1 MQPSSYSD
9 TVRRLREIGS
19 FADDAAAAEV
29 LHATLRALGGVLGS
43 GERESLC
50 RALPPELASSVQ
62 EPSPGGPGRA
72 REFFLD
78 VSLHAG
84 VRIGLAI
91 QYASMVC
98 RVLGEIM
105 TPSTRARLAHA
116 LPEIGE
122 LLQPPEEPAKVPN
135 SERSARRAEA
145 ALEPELNPETK
156 RSAACGLEEERVA
169 RTLARARRRRAAG
182 GARHS

>member
-105 TPSTRARLAHA
+105 TPSARARLAHA

-169 RTLARARRRRAAG
+169 RRLARARRRRAAG

>member
-19 FADDAAAAEV
+19 FADEVVAADV

-43 GERESLC
+43 SERESLC
-50 RALPPELASSVQ
+50 RSLPPELASFVR
-62 EPSPGGPGRA
+62 EPSPGGPARA

-91 QYASMVC
+91 QYAGMVC

-105 TPSTRARLAHA
+105 TPSARARLAHA
-116 LPEIGE
+116 LPEIGA
-122 LLQPPEEPAKVPN
+122 LLQPPQELPKVPS
-135 SERSARRAEA
+135 SETGDQRAEA
-145 ALEPELNPETK
+145 APETELNPETK
-156 RSAACGLEEERVA
+156 RSTACGLEEERVA
-169 RTLARARRRRAAG
+169 RTLARARRR
-182 GARHS
+182 HS